1 MLDPKKGVADD
12 AGRPRN
18 RGVPQSKPGINMQTT
33 QFSQR
38 ERFKSLNEQGG
49 LLLPNAWDSE
59 SAKICE
65 LAGFDAI
72 GTTSAGIAKSHGLP
86 DGQHMARTDMLR
98 AVGRIISSV
107 EIPVSVDM
115 EAGYGTTPTEVSDTV
130 KALIDIG
137 AAGIDLE
144 NNAGGSVPPPMFG
157 VDDQVRRIAAAREA
171 AETRGVPL
179 VINARTDCT
188 LVGAGESQEER
199 LDIATSRGRAYARAG
214 ADLIF
219 VPMLLDVD
227 VVEALC
233 ARMTVPVSLMFAPGA
248 ARASD
253 YFNVG
258 CKQLSLGPFAMTMA
272 YAALRKCL
280 RDWQLTGAWGD
291 LEPRRTPSYLDFD
304 IFETG

>member
-1 MLDPKKGVADD
+1 
-12 AGRPRN
+12 
-18 RGVPQSKPGINMQTT
+18 MQETT
-33 QFSQR
+33 QFSQC
-38 ERFKSLNEQGG
+38 EHFKSLNEQGG

-59 SAKICE
+59 SAKMCE
-65 LAGFDAI
+65 LAGFAAI

-86 DGQHMARTDMLR
+86 DGQRMARTDMLR
-98 AVGRIISSV
+98 SVGRIISAV
-107 EIPVSVDM
+107 EVPVSVDI
-115 EAGYGTTPTEVSDTV
+115 EAGYGTTPREVSDTV
-130 KALIDIG
+130 KAFIDIG
-137 AAGIDLE
+137 AAGINLE
-144 NNAGGSVPPPMFG
+144 DNTNGSAPVPLFG

-179 VINARTDCT
+179 VINARTDCY
-188 LVGAGESQEER
+188 LVGAGENQDER
-199 LDIATSRGRAYARAG
+199 FDMTTSRGQAYARAG

-248 ARASD
+248 ERASD

-258 CKQLSLGPFAMTMA
+258 CKRFSLGPYAMTMA

-280 RDWQLTGAWGD
+280 RDWRLTGAWGD
-291 LEPRRTPSYLDFD
+291 LEPLRTPSYLDLD